1 MLMAAVKNAEIE
13 KRGELTEP
21 EILGI
26 VARECKKRNES
37 IEAFKQGNRP
47 DLVTQEEAE
56 LDILQAYLPTQL
68 NRAEIVTAAK
78 QAIEQS
84 GAKSLQEKGKV
95 MAVLMPQMKGR
106 ADGKVVNE
114 VVSELLQG

>member
-13 KRGELTEP
+13 KREELTEP

-26 VARECKKRNES
+26 VARECKKRSES

-47 DLVTQEEAE
+47 DLVSQEEAE
-56 LDILQAYLPTQL
+56 LTILKAYLPTQL
-68 NRAEIVTAAK
+68 SHEEIVTAAR

-84 GAKSLQEKGKV
+84 EAKNPQEKGKV
-95 MAVLMPQMKGR
+95 MAILMPRMKGR